1 MEKKFQELDKIIA
14 DSLSIRLFADLVE
27 LDLFNFFQCMK
38 ALKTTDKEEIK
49 NILLQHIKD
58 KDLCQ
63 FIKHFQEIKEQADP
77 EKHQIIFKMHQF
89 INQLIEE
96 VSKEDIDKL
105 IKKYYPYYQ
114 KPNKD
119 R

>member
-14 DSLSIRLFADLVE
+14 DSLNIRLFADLVK

-38 ALKTTDKEEIK
+38 TLEITDKEQIK

-63 FIKHFQEIKEQADP
+63 FIKHFQKIKKQADP
-77 EKHQIIFKMHQF
+77 EKHQIVFKMHKL
-89 INQLIEE
+89 INQLTEE
-96 VSKEDIDKL
+96 VAKEDIDKL

-114 KPNKD
+114 PPT
-119 R
+119 RI